1 MRRAKFSL
9 TLCHQ
14 WPVRDTWLVQDIFGR
29 TFFELHIIG
38 RRAASKKHS
47 ARNEFLNDWSDF
59 KFARKLLVE
68 NKLKGKKA

>member
-9 TLCHQ
+9 TQ
-14 WPVRDTWLVQDIFGR
+14 RQPVASQGHLVSSGHFWED
-29 TFFELHIIG
+29 FFELHIIG

-68 NKLKGKKA
+68 NELKGKKA